1 MPSQQQAW
9 CTQWPT
15 PAPWANW
22 RRAAVTKSGE
32 GTRRP
37 FALNCTVYNWRP
49 STGGRVW
56 CMASWSTSLLTFR
69 DPKTPGSGA
78 AAALMWNLAR
88 SSQGTFWM
96 PEKPTGTSMPVWG
109 CITIEL
115 GDRWVEME
123 MEVRAYGCSHMY
135 LFLYVC
141 SLTVANRTDRNIFS
155 ERKILH
161 ILTVISIAPESVS
174 LILSVVLSTI

>member
-1 MPSQQQAW
+1 MTHVNLFCMLAGCWNFSQIFPRLDLLIVTLNIMFNSPVLLAPQASERVPLPMPSQQQAW

-56 CMASWSTSLLTFR
+56 YMASWSTSLLTFR

-115 GDRWVEME
+115 GDRWVETE
-123 MEVRAYGCSHMY
+123 MEVRAYGC
-135 LFLYVC
+135 
-141 SLTVANRTDRNIFS
+141 
-155 ERKILH
+155 
-161 ILTVISIAPESVS
+161 
-174 LILSVVLSTI
+174 